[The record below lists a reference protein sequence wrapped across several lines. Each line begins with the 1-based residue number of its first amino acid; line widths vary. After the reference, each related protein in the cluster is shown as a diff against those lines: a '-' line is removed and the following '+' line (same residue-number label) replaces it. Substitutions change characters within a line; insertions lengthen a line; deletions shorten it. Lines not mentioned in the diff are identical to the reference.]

1 MILFPTKG
9 GDQMSVTLEADETLT
24 DEETF
29 ALADQAMEKMT
40 SIDGVTYV
48 GMISGSSSASGNASS
63 MMMSSGGTHNLNVFV
78 LLDEDTA
85 KDNGPVAKQLEK
97 ICKELKFKDYSVS
110 TSNMD
115 LSSYM
120 ASGLTVNIY
129 GSDTDKLLEI
139 SNDVMD
145 MVSDVKGFTKVSNG
159 QESGD
164 KTIQLTIDKEK
175 AMEQG
180 LTVAQIYQEL
190 AGSLTTEKTATT
202 LTMDGKQYDVKIVN
216 ENDTVDVDA
225 LMDYEFS
232 VDKQKADGTTETE
245 IHKLSEFATMQEG
258 VGLASIKRENQ
269 KTYISVTAETEDGY
283 NTTLLSRT
291 LQDKLDGYELPD
303 GYTLEIAGESTEVM
317 NAMSDIFLMIGLA
330 IAFIYLIMVA
340 QFQSLLSPFIVIF
353 TIPLAFTGG
362 LLGLFIGR
370 QEISLT
376 AMMGFLMLAGVVV
389 NNGIVFV
396 DYANQLRLAGMEKQE
411 ALVETGRTRMRP
423 ILMTMLTTVL
433 AMCTMVFST
442 DAAAEMSRGM
452 AIVVI
457 GGLLYATL
465 MTLFVVPVLYDILF
479 RREVKTVEIGDEE
492 LLDEK

>member
-1 MILFPTKG
+1 MSRGL
-9 GDQMSVTLEADETLT
+9 GDVYKRQ
-24 DEETF
+24 
-29 ALADQAMEKMT
+29 
-40 SIDGVTYV
+40 
-48 GMISGSSSASGNASS
+48 
-63 MMMSSGGTHNLNVFV
+63 
-78 LLDEDTA
+78 
-85 KDNGPVAKQLEK
+85 
-97 ICKELKFKDYSVS
+97 
-110 TSNMD
+110 
-115 LSSYM
+115 
-120 ASGLTVNIY
+120 
-129 GSDTDKLLEI
+129 
-139 SNDVMD
+139 
-145 MVSDVKGFTKVSNG
+145 

-164 KTIQLTIDKEK
+164 KTIQLTIDKKK